1 MDPIDAIRQGLNPGN
16 LFICL
21 GVSYLLARYLAPSWL
36 DAGGFTTGP
45 PQTRVQV
52 ILTTG
57 LFFLTLASTLWLNL
71 VDKFVPEPYLDEVF
85 HIPQAQTYCDG
96 RFWDW
101 DDKITTP
108 PGLYFLSVALHRLGQ
123 SEKCDPRALRSA
135 NSLAA
140 VLIAVVAA
148 QCKHL
153 VEVRAAERQ
162 GTKVSHGLSFN
173 AFYTGLN
180 IALFPV
186 IFFFS
191 GLYYTDVVSTLTVL
205 VAYQNHLQRVG
216 PRPPGLIN
224 DVWTALLGVMALF
237 TRQTNVF
244 WLVVYMG
251 GLETAHILRSIE
263 ASPLV
268 KLHDPS
274 LNRSGPE
281 DWFLCTV
288 TLAFAAIANP
298 LRVVRQIWPHITVL
312 GLFAGFV
319 AWNGG
324 VVLGD
329 KSNHIATIHLAQMLY
344 IWPLFAF
351 FSAPLAIPSILFGL
365 TRPIQYTKSHVH
377 LTSARNALTSIPY
390 LLLTLAVS
398 LAVVQYNT
406 IIHPFT
412 LADNR
417 HYMFYVFR
425 YTILRSPAIR
435 LGLIAAYTASRWLMW
450 DQLAGIS
457 HGPTVTEEATPS
469 SALTDEKAQQQTK
482 SSNQQPD
489 AEPNPLPWLTT
500 TSTSHVAS
508 TIPPQT
514 STALLWLLTTSLSLI
529 TAPLVEPRYFI
540 LPWVFYRLLVPAW
553 SISGPAP
560 TGNGSAAGKE
570 SSSRKADTRAMGSG
584 PLAWVRGVGAKVDVR
599 LVVETAWFVGIN
611 VVTMYVF
618 LARGFYWKG
627 PDGELLDEG
636 RVQRFMW

>member
-1 MDPIDAIRQGLNPGN
+1 MDAIDAIRQGLSPGN

-21 GVSYLLARYLAPSWL
+21 GVSYLLARYLAPSRL

-45 PQTRVQV
+45 PQTRVQF

-191 GLYYTDVVSTLTVL
+191 GLYYTDVVSTLTML

-216 PRPPGLIN
+216 PGPPGLIN
-224 DVWTALLGVMALF
+224 DVWTVLLGVLTLF

-244 WLVVYMG
+244 WVVVYMG
-251 GLETAHILRSIE
+251 GLETAHVLRSVE
-263 ASPLV
+263 STPLGM
-268 KLHDPS
+268 LHDPS

-281 DWFLCTV
+281 DWLLCAV
-288 TLAFAAIANP
+288 TLAVTAITNP
-298 LRVVRQIWPHITVL
+298 LRVIRQIWPHITVL
-312 GLFAGFV
+312 SLFAAFV

-351 FSAPLAIPSILFGL
+351 FSAPLAIPSIISGL
-365 TRPIQYTKSHVH
+365 TRPIQYTKSLLH
-377 LTSARNALTSIPY
+377 LTSTRTALTSIPY
-390 LLLTLAVS
+390 LLLTLAISV
-398 LAVVQYNT
+398 AVVQYNT

-425 YTILRSPAIR
+425 YTILRSHTVR
-435 LGLIAAYTASRWLMW
+435 LGLVAAYTASRWLMW
-450 DQLAGIS
+450 DQLAGVS
-457 HGPTVTEEATPS
+457 HEPTAAEAL
-469 SALTDEKAQQQTK
+469 ADGKEQQASKQA
-482 SSNQQPD
+482 NQQPEPN

-500 TSTSHVAS
+500 TSTSLISS

-540 LPWVFYRLLVPAW
+540 LPWVFYRLLIPAW
-553 SISGPAP
+553 SISGLAP
-560 TGNGSAAGKE
+560 TRNGSAARE
-570 SSSRKADTRAMGSG
+570 EASSRQADTTATGFG

-599 LVVETAWFVGIN
+599 LVVETVWFVGIN

-618 LARGFYWKG
+618 LAKGFYWKG